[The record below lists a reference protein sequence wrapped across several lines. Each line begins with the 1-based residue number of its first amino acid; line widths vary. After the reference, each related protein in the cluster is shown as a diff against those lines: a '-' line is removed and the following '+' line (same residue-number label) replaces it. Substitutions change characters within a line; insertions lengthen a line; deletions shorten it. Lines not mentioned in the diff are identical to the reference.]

1 MFREL
6 RRLKVVMDSIGM
18 QGGGARHEACQYDRP
33 PEWDERNDVA
43 VTLEVVQDDRSGYRP
58 CKSEYDAP

>member
-1 MFREL
+1 
-6 RRLKVVMDSIGM
+6 MDSISM

-33 PEWDERNDVA
+33 PEWDERNNVA
-43 VTLEVVQDDRSGYRP
+43 VTLEVVQDDTSGYRP

>member
-1 MFREL
+1 MWEL
-6 RRLKVVMDSIGM
+6 CCLKLVMDSIGM

-33 PEWDERNDVA
+33 PEWDEGNDVA
-43 VTLEVVQDDRSGYRP
+43 VTLEVAQDDRSGYRP